1 MVRDETQVYGRGIVG
16 LTLEAWLD
24 ACRGLSLPFSRY
36 EAPKFRGSRP
46 GWGDVKEAT
55 ENTSFHP
62 EMVVKSKGI
71 PLISGKPRLVKYYN
85 LTRLDMRYE
94 DLTNDL

>member
-1 MVRDETQVYGRGIVG
+1 MSSHVPFNDQNHQNSLKSTRSLNRMVRDETQVYGRGIVG

-46 GWGDVKEAT
+46 G
-55 ENTSFHP
+55 
-62 EMVVKSKGI
+62 
-71 PLISGKPRLVKYYN
+71 
-85 LTRLDMRYE
+85 
-94 DLTNDL
+94 